1 MKYSNCF
8 GLFRFVLLSVSIA
21 LSPML
26 CPVWHK
32 DCSFAAVASVDSAE
46 IMPSVKPSTTAEPNE
61 TSAVASKSAEPLVLC
76 QDLSRKIHVDSLFSS
91 HSKSLPT
98 NDSLDL
104 HAKAARLE
112 FLSHVDV
119 SNQAKKRPINQFTAG
134 QCQ

>member
-1 MKYSNCF
+1 MNAIACF

-91 HSKSLPT
+91 PSKSLPT

-119 SNQAKKRPINQFTAG
+119 SNQAKNGP
-134 QCQ
+134 